1 MSNQI
6 ILFVTFLFTTIGFSQ
21 NTFQFSGKI
30 IDNVSKAPLESATIY
45 ITSAKDSTIIDYT
58 ISDRNGNFSLKS
70 RKSESAVNFKISF
83 NGYKN
88 YNKKYISKFNY

>member
-1 MSNQI
+1 MSKQI

-45 ITSAKDSTIIDYT
+45 LTSVKDSTIIDYT
-58 ISDRNGNFSLKS
+58 FVPKQTYLLT
-70 RKSESAVNFKISF
+70 F
-83 NGYKN
+83 NIYPLILLILTSN
-88 YNKKYISKFNY
+88 